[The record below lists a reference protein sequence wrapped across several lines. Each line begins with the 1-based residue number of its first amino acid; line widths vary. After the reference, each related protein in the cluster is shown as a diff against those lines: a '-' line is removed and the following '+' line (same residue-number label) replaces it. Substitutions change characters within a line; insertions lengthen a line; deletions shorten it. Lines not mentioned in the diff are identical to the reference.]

1 MHTGVRALARPRQIE
16 RHGPVHPVVLP
27 AGGPRGARLRPL
39 RGQGLQQGDR
49 AHARRQMPGNHE
61 VRKTNCYRTA
71 EVGKISYIQG
81 DISVLK
87 KVFVDLKL

>member
-1 MHTGVRALARPRQIE
+1 MHTGVRALARPRQVE

>member
-1 MHTGVRALARPRQIE
+1 MHTGVRALARPRQVE

-61 VRKTNCYRTA
+61 AMKTNCFRTA
-71 EVGKISYIQG
+71 EVAKISYIQG
-81 DISVLK
+81 DISL
-87 KVFVDLKL
+87 LT